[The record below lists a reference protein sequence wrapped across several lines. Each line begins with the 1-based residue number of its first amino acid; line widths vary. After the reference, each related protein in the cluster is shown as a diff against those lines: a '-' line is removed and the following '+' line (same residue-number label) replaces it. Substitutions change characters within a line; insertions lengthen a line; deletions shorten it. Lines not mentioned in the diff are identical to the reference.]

1 MGKNKSKKYKPEMSR
16 NSVKNSESSS
26 PPDESAAVAVQSNKL
41 NKPYYAG
48 IDIIKILAAFFVV
61 SIHFFLYSGVYY
73 TPIQSK
79 EYIAPIAM
87 RWLVYTCV
95 PLFMIATGYLM
106 KNKKFSGKYY
116 LGLIK
121 IIVIYIVVSIPCMMK
136 DKEVFN
142 KEFTPWTTLKG
153 FLEFTNAQYSW
164 YVNFYIAL
172 FLLIPFLNLAFNGL
186 ENKKQHLALVIT
198 ITTLTIVARSLY
210 IGFDRETQSRLLPDY
225 LNALWPLAYYY
236 VGAFIREYPIKKKV
250 TGKLIAFVIL
260 VADMIFLTMSTYHQ
274 TINNTFDE
282 NPDFHYRF
290 LSYHF
295 NDYGTYPIFIAAVCI
310 FVLLCDIK
318 TTNKV
323 VKFILRQLGNTT
335 LALYLLS
342 YVFDRKIYPDF
353 SVKYPDI
360 LDRCKHCFEPI
371 GYVFIHALFWALII
385 QNVYD
390 IILSLIRIAS
400 SKIKKKR
407 IETAS

>member
-1 MGKNKSKKYKPEMSR
+1 
-16 NSVKNSESSS
+16 
-26 PPDESAAVAVQSNKL
+26 
-41 NKPYYAG
+41 
-48 IDIIKILAAFFVV
+48 
-61 SIHFFLYSGVYY
+61 
-73 TPIQSK
+73 
-79 EYIAPIAM
+79 
-87 RWLVYTCV
+87 
-95 PLFMIATGYLM
+95 
-106 KNKKFSGKYY
+106 
-116 LGLIK
+116 
-121 IIVIYIVVSIPCMMK
+121 
-136 DKEVFN
+136 
-142 KEFTPWTTLKG
+142 LK
-153 FLEFTNAQYSW
+153 
-164 YVNFYIAL
+164 
-172 FLLIPFLNLAFNGL
+172 
-186 ENKKQHLALVIT
+186 NKKQHLALVIT

-210 IGFDRETQSRLLPDY
+210 IGFDRETQSRLIPDY
-225 LNALWPLAYYY
+225 MNALWPLAYYY

-323 VKFILRQLGNTT
+323 VKFVLRQLGNTT

>member
-26 PPDESAAVAVQSNKL
+26 PPDESAAAAVQSNKL

-73 TPIQSK
+73 VPIQSK

-198 ITTLTIVARSLY
+198 ITTLTIVARSFY
-210 IGFDRETQSRLLPDY
+210 IGFDRETQSRLIPDY

-236 VGAFIREYPIKKKV
+236 VGAFIHEYPIKKKT

-260 VADMIFLTMSTYHQ
+260 VADMIFLTMSTYNQ

-353 SVKYPDI
+353 SEKYPDI

-390 IILSLIRIAS
+390 IIFSIIKIAS

>member
-1 MGKNKSKKYKPEMSR
+1 MGKSKSKKYKPEMSKR
-16 NSVKNSESSS
+16 SVQKTESVSPSE
-26 PPDESAAVAVQSNKL
+26 EKAAAVQSGKL

-61 SIHFFLYSGVYY
+61 SIHFFLYSGFYY

-121 IIVIYIVVSIPCMMK
+121 IIVIYLVVSIPCMIK

-142 KEFTPWTTLKG
+142 KEFTPWTVVKG
-153 FLEFTNAQYSW
+153 FFEFTNAQYSW

-186 ENKKQHLALVIT
+186 ENKKQRLALVIT
-198 ITTLTIVARSLY
+198 ITMLSIVARSFF
-210 IGFDRETQSRLLPDY
+210 IGFNRETQIKPIPDY
-225 LNALWPLAYYY
+225 FSALWPLAYYY

-250 TGKLIAFVIL
+250 LGKLIVFAIL
-260 VADMIFLTMSTYHQ
+260 VADMIFITMSTYNQ
-274 TINNTFDE
+274 TISNTFDADP
-282 NPDFHYRF
+282 NNHYRF

-310 FVLLCDIK
+310 FLLLCDIK

-323 VKFILRQLGNTT
+323 VKFVLRQLGNTT
-335 LALYLLS
+335 LALYLIS
-342 YVFDRKIYPDF
+342 YVFDRKVYADL
-353 SVKYPDI
+353 STKYPDI
-360 LDRCKHCFEPI
+360 LDKCKHCFEPI

-390 IILSLIRIAS
+390 IIQSLIRIAS
-400 SKIKKKR
+400 SKIKQKR
-407 IETAS
+407 LETSA